1 MSYNKLI
8 RSTALNPDF
17 KSGLE
22 APLSINPEHTPSL
35 SPGSRMGFIMKK
47 MRDALRPRTGLYL
60 LAAGLMLCFFPS
72 CGSGKT
78 GPGDASATPAER
90 QKMNRVVLQVAG
102 VNFTNEDFDRYVR
115 AMVGEKSSAFSPP
128 ALSRLFDDFVEEKIF
143 FKRAQ
148 NQGITLT
155 GDEKAGYMSRLES
168 AMGGTKTTRTPAEE
182 TALAERLLVEKY
194 LYLLVKDL
202 KVEDKD
208 VSAYYSQN
216 KGDYLQPEKAQVS
229 QILLTTEGRASQIRD
244 RLNNA
249 TEDQFRSIART
260 ESSGP
265 ESVKG
270 GVMGVFSAGQLP
282 PELEKFIFPMK
293 EGEISRVV
301 ESSYGYHIFRLDKRI
316 EGRLVTQAEAA
327 PSIRSKLL
335 DQKSKQAIAAHL
347 VVIKSALDWKATT
360 ENLTFAYQRNET

>member
-1 MSYNKLI
+1 L
-8 RSTALNPDF
+8 
-17 KSGLE
+17 
-22 APLSINPEHTPSL
+22 LS
-35 SPGSRMGFIMKK
+35 
-47 MRDALRPRTGLYL
+47 
-60 LAAGLMLCFFPS
+60 FFPS
-72 CGSGKT
+72 CGSGKP
-78 GPGDASATPAER
+78 GPRDSATTAAER
-90 QKMNRVVLQVAG
+90 QKQNRVVLKVAG
-102 VNFTNEDFDRYVR
+102 ANFTNEDFDRYVR
-115 AMVGEKSSAFSPP
+115 ATVGEKSSVFSAP
-128 ALSRLFDDFVEEKIF
+128 ALSRLFDAFVEEKIF

-148 NQGITLT
+148 NQGVTLT
-155 GDEKAGYMSRLES
+155 EDEKTGYLSRLES

-202 KVEDKD
+202 KVDDKEI
-208 VSAYYSQN
+208 SSYYNQN

-229 QILLTTEGRASQIRD
+229 QILLATEGRASQVRD

-249 TEDQFRSIART
+249 TEDQFRAIARA
-260 ESSGP
+260 ESTGP

-282 PELEKFIFPMK
+282 PELEKFIFPLK

-301 ESSYGYHIFRLDKRI
+301 ESSYGYHIFRLDKKI

-335 DQKSKQAIAAHL
+335 DQKSKQAIADHL
-347 VVIKSALDWKATT
+347 VVIKSALDWKSTT

>member
-1 MSYNKLI
+1 M
-8 RSTALNPDF
+8 RTAKPGEAN
-17 KSGLE
+17 GL
-22 APLSINPEHTPSL
+22 
-35 SPGSRMGFIMKK
+35 IMKK
-47 MRDALRPRTGLYL
+47 MREALWPRTGFCL
-60 LAAGLMLCFFPS
+60 LWAGLLLGFFPS

-78 GPGDASATPAER
+78 GSGDASVTQAER
-90 QKMNRVVLQVAG
+90 QKQNRIVLEVAG
-102 VNFTNEDFDRYVR
+102 ASFTNEDFDRYVH
-115 AMVGEKSSAFSPP
+115 ATVGEKSSAFSAP

-148 NQGITLT
+148 SEGIALT

-168 AMGGTKTTRTPAEE
+168 AMGGAKTTRTPAEE

-202 KVEDKD
+202 KIDDKEI
-208 VSAYYSQN
+208 SAYYNQN

-229 QILLTTEGRASQIRD
+229 QILLAAEGRASQVRE

-249 TEDQFRSIART
+249 TEDQFRALARA
-260 ESSGP
+260 ESTGP

-270 GVMGVFSAGQLP
+270 GVMGVFSPGQLP
-282 PELEKFIFPMK
+282 PELEKFIFPLK

-301 ESSYGYHIFRLDKRI
+301 ESSYGYHIFRLDKKI
-316 EGRLVTQAEAA
+316 EGRLVALAEAA

-335 DQKSKQAIAAHL
+335 DEKSKQAIAAHL
-347 VVIKSALDWKATT
+347 VVIKSALDWKSIT
-360 ENLTFAYQRNET
+360 ENLAFAYQRNET

>member
-1 MSYNKLI
+1 
-8 RSTALNPDF
+8 
-17 KSGLE
+17 
-22 APLSINPEHTPSL
+22 
-35 SPGSRMGFIMKK
+35 MKK
-47 MRDALRPRTGLYL
+47 MRDVLRLRTGFCILT
-60 LAAGLMLCFFPS
+60 AGLFLSFFPS

-78 GPGDASATPAER
+78 GPGDAAATPAEG
-90 QKMNRVVLQVAG
+90 QKQNRVVLEVAG
-102 VNFTNEDFDRYVR
+102 ANFTNEDFDRYVR
-115 AMVGEKSSAFSPP
+115 ATVGEKSSAFSAP
-128 ALSRLFDDFVEEKIF
+128 ALSRLFDGFVEEKIF

-148 NQGITLT
+148 NQGVTLT
-155 GDEKAGYMSRLES
+155 EDEKTSYLSRLES

-182 TALAERLLVEKY
+182 TALSERLLVEKY

-202 KVEDKD
+202 KVDDQEIP
-208 VSAYYSQN
+208 AYYDQN

-229 QILLTTEGRASQIRD
+229 QILLTTEGRASQVRD

-249 TEDQFRSIART
+249 TEDQFRAIARA
-260 ESSGP
+260 ESTGP

-282 PELEKFIFPMK
+282 PELEKFIFPLK
-293 EGEISRVV
+293 EGEISLVV
-301 ESSYGYHIFRLDKRI
+301 ESSYGYHIFRLDKKI

-335 DQKSKQAIAAHL
+335 DQKSKQAIADHL
-347 VVIKSALDWKATT
+347 VVIRSALDWKSYT